1 MVIVPSLLSELTNNE
16 MRVTIYAVFT
26 STSYGFI
33 LTQTQMTP
41 RSITQALADG
51 HMFLLI
57 NCFIFCK

>member
-16 MRVTIYAVFT
+16 MRVTAVFT

-33 LTQTQMTP
+33 RTQTQMTP

-51 HMFLLI
+51 HMFFFI
-57 NCFIFCK
+57 IYSFIFSR